1 MSVSKL
7 IRGIFGSNEAT
18 LTIQPGKK
26 IASHHRKVIAN
37 IRSIVGLQQNYWNY
51 FYLQT
56 IYNLAEYVQLL
67 PASEA
72 HHHSGRGGLLSH
84 TLDTALH
91 SLRTRRGKL
100 LPPNADAETVTKL
113 KDVWTY
119 GIFTGALCHDIGK
132 PITDVTIEVF
142 DKNENSLGFWQPFS
156 SSMFAMV
163 KSRQAK
169 TYRIE
174 YKRKRIYASHERA
187 SALYVHHIVPNEGM
201 QWLVSNQELFFYWT
215 NLLTGHGEDTGLL
228 GSIIHEADRLSVASN
243 LAGDQINPQE
253 AIAITNRK
261 PLHQRIV
268 TSLRNQIDKGNL
280 PMNRDGAA
288 GWVVDDQLWVVVKR
302 ALDQIRDHMQQ
313 EGQSGI
319 PARNDRMMDE
329 LQQYGILLPNGDRA
343 VWKCRVFDQGW
354 PKAHELTLL
363 CFPVSKIWASAD
375 AVPDTFAGT
384 VVPIDQS
391 PVPSTGPD
399 PEVQSSPVSIDNQ
412 THNAEPE
419 KTASKNNTTERP
431 TIDFSA
437 LASSLQ
443 SSADTPAA
451 PQPTDKTSNSE
462 SSPDG
467 NAGEKFL
474 NWLRDGLHERKF
486 KVNDAY
492 SKIHRTAEGIFL
504 VSPSVFKEF
513 DQANWSYVQK
523 RFTKLRLHERNTN
536 GTNIHEY
543 LVTGKKKKSL
553 IKGFL
558 IQDTANVFPGI
569 ELPTTNY
576 ALSRVEK

>member
-7 IRGIFGSNEAT
+7 IRGILGSNEAT
-18 LTIQPGKK
+18 LTIQSGKK
-26 IASHHRKVIAN
+26 IASQHKNVIAN

-72 HHHSGRGGLLSH
+72 HHHFGQGGLLSH
-84 TLDTALH
+84 TLDTALQA
-91 SLRTRRGKL
+91 LRIRRGKL

-142 DKNENSLGFWQPFS
+142 DKNKSSVGIWQPFS
-156 SSMFAMV
+156 SSMFDMV
-163 KSRQAK
+163 KSKHAR

-174 YKRKRIYASHERA
+174 YKRKRIYASHKRA
-187 SALYVHHIVPNEGM
+187 SALYVHHIVPNEGL

-215 NLLTGHGEDTGLL
+215 NLLTGHDEDTGLL
-228 GSIIHEADRLSVASN
+228 GSIIHEADKLSVASN

-253 AIAITNRK
+253 AIATTNRK

-268 TSLRNQIDKGNL
+268 TSLRYQIDNGTL

-288 GWVVDDQLWVVVKR
+288 GWIVDDQLWVVVKR

-319 PARNDRMMDE
+319 PARNDRIMDE
-329 LQQYGILLPNGDRA
+329 LQQYGILLPNRDKA
-343 VWKCRVFDQGW
+343 VWKCRVFDQSW

-363 CFPVSKIWASAD
+363 CFPVSKIWASED
-375 AVPDTFAGT
+375 AVPDSFGGT
-384 VVPIDQS
+384 VLPVDQL
-391 PVPSTGPD
+391 P
-399 PEVQSSPVSIDNQ
+399 
-412 THNAEPE
+412 EPE
-419 KTASKNNTTERP
+419 TPTEKDSISKPP
-431 TIDFSA
+431 TIDLS
-437 LASSLQ
+437 
-443 SSADTPAA
+443 TPAQS
-451 PQPTDKTSNSE
+451 PQPSTDTAADPQHTVKASNLE
-462 SSPDG
+462 SNPDG
-467 NAGEKFL
+467 NAGEQFL
-474 NWLRDGLHERKF
+474 NWLRDGLHERTF

-504 VSPSVFKEF
+504 VSPSVFKAF
-513 DQANWSYVQK
+513 DQSNWSYVQK
-523 RFTKLRLHERNTN
+523 RFTKLRLHERNSN

-558 IQDTANVFPGI
+558 IRDTANVFPGI